1 MLTERDT
8 LVGEKRNMKYIDTKR
23 DTIHLVIG
31 TMLWG
36 GEDLR
41 DWFGK
46 DVIESVKY
54 LSLDY
59 KDWVNFTDQ
68 CHRHWILVFKSLVEV
83 DVTVWGENRFSEG
96 ERRKGLLRV
105 FEGQVDRYKEAF
117 PEVLVPVFRFLAGVK
132 VTGRG

>member
-1 MLTERDT
+1 MS
-8 LVGEKRNMKYIDTKR
+8 
-23 DTIHLVIG
+23 
-31 TMLWG
+31 
-36 GEDLR
+36 LR
-41 DWFGK
+41 
-46 DVIESVKY
+46 VKY

-68 CHRHWILVFKSLVEV
+68 CHWHWILVFKSLVEV

-117 PEVLVPVFRFLAGVK
+117 PEVLVPVFRFLVGVE